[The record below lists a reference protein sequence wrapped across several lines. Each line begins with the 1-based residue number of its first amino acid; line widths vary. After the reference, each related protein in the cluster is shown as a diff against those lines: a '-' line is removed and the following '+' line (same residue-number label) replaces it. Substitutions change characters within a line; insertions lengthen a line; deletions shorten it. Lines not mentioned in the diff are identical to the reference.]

1 MEIEIKGAQVE
12 NSDIIEIQLEEEF
25 NESEMIL
32 NEEEIMEGATET
44 ERSSLEMK
52 IVFRVGRHS
61 EADSDDEDQDY

>member
-32 NEEEIMEGATET
+32 NEEEIM
-44 ERSSLEMK
+44 
-52 IVFRVGRHS
+52 
-61 EADSDDEDQDY
+61 